1 MQYTM
6 YIIDLA
12 ISTLVL
18 LLDEALSKKI
28 WYYDPETVKVQQ
40 VYVKWVDLDVL
51 TELASDKLVLAC
63 LDRLS

>member
-1 MQYTM
+1 M

-40 VYVKWVDLDVL
+40 AYVKWVDLDVL